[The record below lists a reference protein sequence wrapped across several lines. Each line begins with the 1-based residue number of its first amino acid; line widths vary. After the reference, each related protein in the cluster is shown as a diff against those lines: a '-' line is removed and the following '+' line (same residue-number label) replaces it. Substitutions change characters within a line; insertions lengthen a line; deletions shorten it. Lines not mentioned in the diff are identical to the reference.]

1 MDQPSSHIYVTEKR
15 WEPGIMRAGGNILVY
30 FLQMKKPMF
39 GAVLRCVT
47 VAERKVE
54 LRYPNLRAGTKLRTK
69 ALPHKCLASS
79 VLSGF
84 VTAVF
89 LCEITSD
96 SILNPVFL
104 PSLRLKVEAFL
115 FSVSR
120 LHHSKSREL
129 SEPGAV
135 KSNG

>member
-1 MDQPSSHIYVTEKR
+1 MDQPSSQIYVSEKR
-15 WEPGIMRAGGNILVY
+15 WEPGIMRGGGNILVY

-39 GAVLRCVT
+39 GAVLRSVT
-47 VAERKVE
+47 VAERRVE
-54 LRYPNLRAGTKLRTK
+54 LRYPNLRAGTKLQTK
-69 ALPHKCLASS
+69 ALPHQWLASS

-84 VTAVF
+84 VTAVS

-115 FSVSR
+115 FS
-120 LHHSKSREL
+120 LF
-129 SEPGAV
+129 PGCTTPNQG
-135 KSNG
+135 SYQNPGL